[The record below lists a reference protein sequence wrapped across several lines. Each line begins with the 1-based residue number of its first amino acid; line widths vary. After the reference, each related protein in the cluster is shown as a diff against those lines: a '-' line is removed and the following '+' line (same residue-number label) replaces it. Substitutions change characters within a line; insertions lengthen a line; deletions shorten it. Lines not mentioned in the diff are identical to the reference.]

1 MAAILRCKGTIFFSF
16 SFNNWQGNP
25 KIYCNNAVIFKKL
38 PKYFGNYQ
46 NIAHPSWQNHRKG
59 GFGAMSCRRSASNG
73 RAVAALHLLRRR
85 RTAPHAAAQGRRGQM
100 LKRKMADLDFG
111 RKLRN
116 FTVGTEQTSAHTGLL
131 RFFMSCFG
139 GKLSGTWKK
148 LHRR

>member
-16 SFNNWQGNP
+16 SFNKWRGSP
-25 KIYCNNAVIFKKL
+25 KKYLNNAVIFKKL

-46 NIAHPSWQNHRKG
+46 NIAHPSWQNHHKG
-59 GFGAMSCRRSASNG
+59 GFDVMSCRGSTSNG
-73 RAVAALHLLRRR
+73 RAVGAPRLLRRR
-85 RTAPHAAAQGRRGQM
+85 RTAPRAAAQGRCGQM

-131 RFFMSCFG
+131 RFFIACFG